1 MNLNTCAKIYE
12 SRYVELQT
20 PDYDPF
26 SDLVA
31 WGAEFISIRKFE
43 LYSPPESFR
52 FCMLLALTEAPPNEP
67 MFPAD

>member
-1 MNLNTCAKIYE
+1 MNLNACAEIYE

-43 LYSPPESFR
+43 LYGPQSIR
-52 FCMLLALTEAPPNEP
+52 FCMLLALTEASPNES